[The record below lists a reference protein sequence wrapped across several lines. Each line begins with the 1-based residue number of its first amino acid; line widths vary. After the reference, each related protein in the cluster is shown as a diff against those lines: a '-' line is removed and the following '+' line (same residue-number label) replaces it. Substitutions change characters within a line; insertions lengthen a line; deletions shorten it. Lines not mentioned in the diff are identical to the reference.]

1 MSLYMAMVLL
11 SAKECPSASML
22 DDYYKQQYP
31 SIKIVCEKSILSF
44 SLDGINIVCALMEA
58 PIPKEELEGPIQT
71 TKFWNNAT
79 EDIQNHTAHLVVTAS
94 GETEPKNLAFQL
106 TKAIEGILQCT
117 YALGVYWGA
126 ATNII
131 QKDIFIEFSK
141 NCSIEYLPLYL
152 WIDFRCFK
160 KDKKSYALFT
170 TGMKALGFKEI
181 EVFKSQIDCSVLID
195 KSFNLSHYLLDNGDI
210 IRSGHTIGFTKD
222 EKIKIII
229 ESSFVNKGEFVYALK
244 LF

>member
-1 MSLYMAMVLL
+1 MAMVLL
-11 SAKECPSASML
+11 TAKECPSASML
-22 DDYYKQQYP
+22 EDNYKKQYP
-31 SIKIVCEKSILSF
+31 SIKIACEKSILSF
-44 SLDGINIVCALMEA
+44 SLDNINIVCALMEA

-71 TKFWNNAT
+71 TKFWKNAI
-79 EDIQNHTAHLVVTAS
+79 EEVQSHTAHLIVTAS

-117 YALGVYWGA
+117 DAIGVYWGA

-131 QKDIFIEFSK
+131 QKDIFLDFST

-152 WIDFRCFK
+152 WIDFRCFRKEK
-160 KDKKSYALFT
+160 KYYALFT
-170 TGMKALGFKEI
+170 TGMKSLGFKEI
-181 EVFKSQIDCSVLID
+181 EVFKSQYDCSVLTE
-195 KSFNLSHYLLDNGDI
+195 KSFNLAHYLLDNGDI
-210 IRSGHTIGFTKD
+210 IRSGQTIGFTKD

-244 LF
+244 LL

>member
-1 MSLYMAMVLL
+1 MAMVLL
-11 SAKECPSASML
+11 SAKECPSAPML
-22 DDYYKQQYP
+22 EDYYKNQYP
-31 SIKIVCEKSILSF
+31 SIKIDCDKSILSF
-44 SLDGINIVCALMEA
+44 SLDGIDIICTLIEA

-79 EDIQNHTAHLVVTAS
+79 EEVQTHTAHLIVTAS

-117 YALGVYWGA
+117 DALGVYWGA

-160 KDKKSYALFT
+160 KEKTSYALFT

-181 EVFKSQIDCSVLID
+181 EVFKSQKDCSALID
-195 KSFNLSHYLLDNGDI
+195 KSFNLAHYLLDNGDI
-210 IRSGHTIGFTKD
+210 IRSGHTIGFSKG

-229 ESSFVNKGEFVYALK
+229 ESSFVDKGDFVYALK